1 MPRVCSRR
9 LLKRN
14 CSFIS
19 PCTLSDP
26 KKEKLEK
33 LCGNINNERNVAE
46 IFGNYSKTLVQL
58 LSLFH
63 LSASANTSFASL
75 KFQLNCIL
83 RGSFN
88 GIHLKHYVVYYMRL
102 VSSLQLIIH
111 LCMPFVLT
119 KRKSLPFYVPANL
132 CFSKIFAFNLG
143 KHCSR
148 SRSAARRDGG
158 ASEMKMFTPKK
169 HFCWIKI

>member
-1 MPRVCSRR
+1 MPRVRFCR

-19 PCTLSDP
+19 PCTLSDL
-26 KKEKLEK
+26 KKEKLEM

-119 KRKSLPFYVPANL
+119 NAKVFLFMCLQIYVSQS
-132 CFSKIFAFNLG
+132 FSILFG
-143 KHCSR
+143 Q
-148 SRSAARRDGG
+148 
-158 ASEMKMFTPKK
+158 TV
-169 HFCWIKI
+169 